1 MYTNKAT
8 SQQIAFM
15 KYHQLVWLSCCPL
28 LDGYARRRF
37 ESSYPMSVG
46 FGLWFLKKN
55 EMYGWSPSQGHYY
68 VLVGGVQVK
77 SRALLCAGGWSPSQ
91 GHYYV
96 LMALL
101 CANGTHRRCIC
112 EVWSAVISHMSNPF
126 LPGLILKKKKKK
138 KKLS

>member
-1 MYTNKAT
+1 MMYTNKAT

-15 KYHQLVWLSCCPL
+15 KYHQLVWLSGCPL

-46 FGLWFLKKN
+46 FGLWFLKKKRN
-55 EMYGWSPSQGHYY
+55 VWVES
-68 VLVGGVQVK
+68 K
-77 SRALLCAGGWSPSQ
+77 SRSLLCAGGWSPSQ
-91 GHYYV
+91 VKGTIMCWWV
-96 LMALL
+96 ESKSRALL

-126 LPGLILKKKKKK
+126 LPGLIFK
-138 KKLS
+138 

>member
-1 MYTNKAT
+1 MMYTNKAT

-46 FGLWFLKKN
+46 FGLWFLKNKRN
-55 EMYGWSPSQGHYY
+55 VWVES
-68 VLVGGVQVK
+68 K

-138 KKLS
+138 AFMKLYKF